1 MLKLWILAGLGGSAA
16 LVATALLLTPPSAPQ
31 KSAYF
36 ESRSPAPLER
46 IDLIQAV
53 RDATPPA
60 VGRAAPPLDEPDEVG
75 ARFNLQTHCRQQPVL
90 LGAFCTCSR
99 CRKTAKAWEELLQ
112 RWTGRFT
119 AAAIVALPKDDPIIR
134 FHDELRL
141 SFPLMPDPQHTLSAQ
156 FPGPGEGSEAL
167 ACPRA
172 WVIGRDG
179 RFRYVMPMASE
190 PTADVLARISAALG
204 LPS

>member
-16 LVATALLLTPPSAPQ
+16 LVAAALVLTPPPAPQ

-36 ESRSPAPLER
+36 ESRPPAPLER

-53 RDATPPA
+53 RDATPPS
-60 VGRAAPPLDEPDEVG
+60 VGKPAPILDEPDEVG
-75 ARFNLQTHCRQQPVL
+75 ARFNLQAHYGQRPVL

-99 CRKTAKAWEELLQ
+99 CRETATAWEKLLK
-112 RWTGRFT
+112 RWPGRFT
-119 AAAIVALPKDDPIIR
+119 AAAIVALPKDDPVIR
-134 FHDELRL
+134 FHDELGL
-141 SFPLMPDPQHTLSAQ
+141 SFPLIPDPQHALSAQ

-179 RFRYVMPMASE
+179 RFQYVMPMASD
-190 PTADVLARISAALG
+190 PTPAVLAKITAALG
-204 LPS
+204 LPG